1 MTRYVVSPDAAFAA
15 LPDGGVVLHLRTKR
29 YFSLNETAAAI
40 WSLLEAS
47 AAPEE
52 IVERLARTYEV
63 DAAAAARSLERLLA
77 ELAREE
83 LVTVESP
90 P

>member
-29 YFSLNETAAAI
+29 YFSLNETGAAI
-40 WSLLEAS
+40 WSLLESSAS
-47 AAPEE
+47 PEE
-52 IVERLARTYEV
+52 IVERLARAYEV
-63 DAAAAARSLERLLA
+63 EAAAATRSVERLVA

-83 LVTVESP
+83 LVTVETSP
-90 P
+90 

>member
-29 YFSLNETAAAI
+29 YFSLNETGAAI
-40 WSLLEAS
+40 WSLLES
-47 AAPEE
+47 AASPEE
-52 IVERLARTYEV
+52 IAERLTRTYAVEAAAASRSVERLV
-63 DAAAAARSLERLLA
+63 A

-83 LVTVESP
+83 LVTVEASP
-90 P
+90 